1 MPRSCIK
8 TSDTVV
14 FGIPRSASSSH
25 TVSCWS
31 LLIAACT
38 CSTFSGVLL
47 VADLPEHGSLST
59 DSWPSLKFLCH
70 TFICAALIVPKSL
83 LNHLNI
89 FRGGMFKLNSKSDV
103 ESLLYFELD
112 GHTVHVLTQWCLP
125 PPLTSTVKLSLFMHA
140 HSSPLSLAARLYC
153 CLHTILII
161 LTMAG
166 LFPDKT
172 VYVYNYI
179 PNNIFV

>member
-31 LLIAACT
+31 LLSAACT

-125 PPLTSTVKLSLFMHA
+125 PPLTSTVKSPLFTHT
-140 HSSPLSLAARLYC
+140 HSSPLSWAVRLHWCHANCSRCVNNGWTFSGETSDMY
-153 CLHTILII
+153 L
-161 LTMAG
+161 
-166 LFPDKT
+166 
-172 VYVYNYI
+172 YI
-179 PNNIFV
+179 YIYI